1 MLSGYR
7 ESAFV
12 HAIAAAGIAYSVT
25 RRCRSGQL
33 AGCGCDLTARPSP
46 SDSAS
51 SAEGEMRWAG
61 CSDNVDYGVAFSRQ
75 FSDRLSARRKSSIK
89 RQVVERR
96 LVNLHNAETGRMVC
110 FFYVSVFSSVFPAC
124 LIVLTNFQTFW
135 DNDHFLHNV
144 SIKLELAALVT
155 KF

>member
-1 MLSGYR
+1 MLLSGYR

-75 FSDRLSARRKSSIK
+75 FSDRLSARRKTSMK

-110 FFYVSVFSSVFPAC
+110 FFYVSAFFSQSFP
-124 LIVLTNFQTFW
+124 LFSLFSQTSKPFGTMTISYTTSPS
-135 DNDHFLHNV
+135 N
-144 SIKLELAALVT
+144 
-155 KF
+155 